1 MGVQVQS
8 ATKYINEEGKLIP
21 LSILNRQFISFKYGG
36 KNIEDFDL
44 LAVFSNDR
52 LDKEIYA
59 PFNDTTTE
67 QAELDGQMFWRSNF
81 KAGQLSFNL
90 ATDGMTSAQLEDF
103 KNWFQPGIERELILS
118 EYHNRAILAR
128 VSSAPHISL
137 LPFEKEVNVQIG
149 NTSYP
154 TKTSL
159 YKGEIKLDFVM
170 DDPYWY
176 SINTYIDSINEESL
190 KLIYEDGIPHTQM
203 FQTECFLANNQYI
216 TKQLVEIGKDEEGN
230 SIFEERLVPTTNSGI
245 KLSEEE
251 QKQLYLYYC
260 GTAPSKPELSFD
272 IELIV
277 NKEDFNKVSF
287 WKNPVSDEEYYYLN
301 IGGQKLKFS
310 LPSLLNSY
318 NKAIDIVLQYKDKKE
333 VSILDIRRELRD
345 SLYNYYTRS
354 YVISLIDTMKDDSN
368 YVNSGAVLETFFTNF
383 IDKMPDF
390 LPDKLSFNINCKNG
404 KVAVSGILPTFST
417 DETIIENAGNM
428 IKSNYLTIETRKLP
442 EGGLIKT
449 SECLLVE
456 TNTNLLNLKID
467 YKYMYL

>member
-8 ATKYINEEGKLIP
+8 ATKNGQGES

-81 KAGQLSFNL
+81 KAGQLSFTL
-90 ATDGMTSAQLEDF
+90 ATDGMTARQLEDF
-103 KNWFQPGIERELILS
+103 KEWFQPGIERELILS

-128 VSSAPHISL
+128 VAFAPHISL

-176 SINTYIDSINEESL
+176 SINTYIDSTNEESL
-190 KLIYEDGIPHTQM
+190 KLIYEDGIPHIQM
-203 FQTECFLANNQYI
+203 FKTECFLANNQYVDEQSI
-216 TKQLVEIGKDEEGN
+216 EVGKDEDGN
-230 SIFEERLVPTTNSGI
+230 SIFEERLVPITNPGI
-245 KLSEEE
+245 NLSEEIQE
-251 QKQLYLYYC
+251 QLYLYYC
-260 GTAPSKPELSFD
+260 GTAPSKPELSFV

-277 NKEDFNKVSF
+277 NEEDYNKVSF
-287 WKNPVSDEEYYYLN
+287 YKNSSDEEYYYLN

-310 LPSLLNSY
+310 LPSLLSSY
-318 NKAIDIVLQYKDKKE
+318 NKAIEIVLQYKDKKD
-333 VSILDIRRELRD
+333 VSILDIRQELRD

-368 YVNSGAVLETFFTNF
+368 YVDSGAVLETFFTNF
-383 IDKMPDF
+383 IDKMLDF

-404 KVAVSGILPTFST
+404 KVTVSGILPTFSAN
-417 DETIIENAGNM
+417 ETITENAGNM

-442 EGGLIKT
+442 KDGLIKT

>member
-21 LSILNRQFISFKYGG
+21 LSILKRQFISFSYGG

-59 PFNDTTTE
+59 SFNDTTTE

-81 KAGQLSFNL
+81 KAGQLSFTL
-90 ATDGMTSAQLEDF
+90 ATDGMTARQLEDF
-103 KNWFQPGIERELILS
+103 KEWFKPGIERELILS

-128 VSSAPHISL
+128 ISSAPHISL

-176 SINTYIDSINEESL
+176 SIDTCIDSIDEESL
-190 KLIYEDGIPHTQM
+190 KLIYEDGIPHIQM

-216 TKQLVEIGKDEEGN
+216 KKSLVKVEKDEEGN
-230 SIFEERLVPTTNSGI
+230 SIFEERLTSTINQGI
-245 KLSEEE
+245 DLLEEE
-251 QKQLYLYYC
+251 QNQLYLYYC

-277 NKEDFNKVSF
+277 NEEDYNKVSF
-287 WKNPVSDEEYYYLN
+287 WKSSLDEEYYYLK
-301 IGGQKLKFS
+301 IGEQKIRFT
-310 LPSLLNSY
+310 LPSLFSSY
-318 NKAIDIVLQYKDKKE
+318 NKAIDIVLQYKDKKN

-368 YVNSGAVLETFFTNF
+368 YVDSGAVLETFFTNF

-390 LPDKLSFNINCKNG
+390 LPDKFSFNINCKNG
-404 KVAVSGILPTFST
+404 KVTVSGILPAFSAN
-417 DETIIENAGNM
+417 ETITENAGNM

-442 EGGLIKT
+442 EEGLIKT

>member
-1 MGVQVQS
+1 MGVQVHS
-8 ATKYINEEGKLIP
+8 ATKNGQGDS
-21 LSILNRQFISFKYGG
+21 LSILNRQFISFRYGG

-81 KAGQLSFNL
+81 KAGQLSFTL
-90 ATDGMTSAQLEDF
+90 ATDGMTARQLEDF
-103 KNWFQPGIERELILS
+103 KEWFQPGIERELILS

-128 VSSAPHISL
+128 IASTPHISL

-149 NTSYP
+149 ETFYP

-176 SINTYIDSINEESL
+176 SVNTYIDSIDEESL
-190 KLIYEDGIPHTQM
+190 KLIYEDGIPHVQM
-203 FQTECFLANNQYI
+203 FQTKCFLANNQYI
-216 TKQLVEIGKDEEGN
+216 EEKTVEVGKDEESN
-230 SIFEERLVPTTNSGI
+230 PIFKERLVPITNSGI
-245 KLSEEE
+245 DLLEEK

-277 NKEDFNKVSF
+277 NERDYNKVSF
-287 WKNPVSDEEYYYLN
+287 WKSSSDEEYYYLN

-310 LPSLLNSY
+310 LPSLLSSY
-318 NKAIDIVLQYKDKKE
+318 NKAIDIVLQYKDKKDI
-333 VSILDIRRELRD
+333 SILDIRRELRD

-354 YVISLIDTMKDDSN
+354 YVISLIDIMKDDSN
-368 YVNSGAVLETFFTNF
+368 YVNSGAVLKTFFTNF

-390 LPDKLSFNINCKNG
+390 LPDKLSFSINCKNG
-404 KVAVSGILPTFST
+404 KVTVSRILSTSST
-417 DETIIENAGNM
+417 DETITENAGNM

-442 EGGLIKT
+442 KDGLIKT
-449 SECLLVE
+449 NECLLVE

>member
-44 LAVFSNDR
+44 LTVFSNDR

-81 KAGQLSFNL
+81 KAGQLSFTL
-90 ATDGMTSAQLEDF
+90 ATDGMTARQLEDF
-103 KNWFQPGIERELILS
+103 KEWFQPGIERELILS

-128 VSSAPHISL
+128 VASAPHISL

-149 NTSYP
+149 STSYP

-159 YKGEIKLDFVM
+159 YKGEIKLDFIM

-216 TKQLVEIGKDEEGN
+216 TKQLVEVGKDEEGN

-245 KLSEEE
+245 KLLEEE
-251 QKQLYLYYC
+251 QNQLYLYYC

-277 NKEDFNKVSF
+277 NEEDYNKVSF
-287 WKNPVSDEEYYYLN
+287 RKNSSDEEYYYLN
-301 IGGQKLKFS
+301 IGGQKLKFT
-310 LPSLLNSY
+310 LPSLLSSY
-318 NKAIDIVLQYKDKKE
+318 NKAIDIVLQYEDKKD

-354 YVISLIDTMKDDSN
+354 YVISLIDTMKDNSN
-368 YVNSGAVLETFFTNF
+368 YVDSGAVLEAFFINF
-383 IDKMPDF
+383 IAKMPDF
-390 LPDKLSFNINCKNG
+390 LPDKLSFIINCKNG
-404 KVAVSGILPTFST
+404 KVTVSRRLSASST
-417 DETIIENAGNM
+417 SETITENAGNM

-442 EGGLIKT
+442 KDGLIKT